1 MFLKKAIF
9 YTSLLCF
16 RVQTREVKVQIWP
29 SQYYNMRLY
38 VLSLGYVS
46 DWNHLPKKEKRWL
59 LLSKALLAY
68 TNGFQQACSFKV
80 LLQVVTGLCAETCSL
95 SCYLEEGDCGASY
108 LVPYCWSFLQVCENY
123 PLSSRAFRN
132 GNLKVRSY
140 YEQKGTLRMRKSEKK
155 VSRYIKRAET
165 FRDLLMKVV
174 NFPALWWHTL
184 PSNSSFNI
192 QTMTIPS

>member
-1 MFLKKAIF
+1 MLSIRRFLLHRICVQHLIKPDFFVFEKGNFLYKPSLFQSSDSRGKSPNLAIAILQHA
-9 YTSLLCF
+9 S
-16 RVQTREVKVQIWP
+16 I
-29 SQYYNMRLY
+29 
-38 VLSLGYVS
+38 LSLGYVS

-80 LLQVVTGLCAETCSL
+80 LRQDVAGLCAETCSL
-95 SCYLEEGDCGASY
+95 SCYLEEGECGASY
-108 LVPYCWSFLQVCENY
+108 LVPYCWSFFLQVCENY

-155 VSRYIKRAET
+155 VSWYIKRA
-165 FRDLLMKVV
+165 
-174 NFPALWWHTL
+174 
-184 PSNSSFNI
+184 
-192 QTMTIPS
+192 